1 MDIKHVFEDSRIV
14 MLEEEIATINE
25 HCRYTNE
32 ENHLM
37 KHLLETRR
45 NVLWHLNVYN
55 DETKR
60 LLTDFNAAL
69 RKACTELY
77 RRTMATYQE
86 ILNHKDC
93 LEDFEVEGKIFLCY
107 NYPANHP
114 VLNEK
119 LQSKLGKPSHKE
131 ASMRFMMMV
140 ALVLFISAINIHL
153 GIAEMRVWRIG

>member
-14 MLEEEIATINE
+14 MLEKEIATINE
-25 HCRYTNE
+25 HCRYTDE

-45 NVLWHLNVYN
+45 NVLWHLNVYD

-86 ILNHKDC
+86 ILNHKD
-93 LEDFEVEGKIFLCY
+93 
-107 NYPANHP
+107 
-114 VLNEK
+114 
-119 LQSKLGKPSHKE
+119 
-131 ASMRFMMMV
+131 
-140 ALVLFISAINIHL
+140 
-153 GIAEMRVWRIG
+153 